1 MAETPPDPD
10 AEPGPETPP
19 EGENLSYR
27 IRREARG
34 AWGRAWHA
42 LRGGGRALAAR
53 LPASAA
59 LGGAMARLWRRYRA
73 VRIAGWALAGV
84 FALYALIW
92 VTVARNL
99 PSADRLLTYQPPL
112 PTMVR
117 GADGGIIYSYAR
129 ERRVQLRY
137 VDFPPVLVH
146 AFLSA
151 EDKNFFE
158 HGGVDFVGLGEAVV
172 DYTVKFHSGQRARG
186 GSTITQQVAKNI
198 LIGNEYSVSRKLK
211 EMILARR
218 IESVLTK
225 PQILELYLNEIAL
238 GRQSFGVQAAARAYF
253 GKDVG
258 DLSLSQ
264 AAFLAILP
272 KAPETYGR
280 AGNEARAL
288 ERRNWV
294 LDQMAR
300 NGWVSPADAATAKAQ
315 PLGLIARRID
325 QYDPAVGY
333 FIEDVRRTLMDR
345 YGENADDGPNSV
357 YAGGLWVRTSLD
369 MPLQKATQD
378 SLSAGLLRYN
388 GGQWHGPIAHA
399 DIGAD
404 EVAGGGWLGK
414 LVGLNKSVSY
424 RDWRVGM
431 LLQRS
436 GSGGQI
442 GFPDG
447 TTATLTGV
455 ADGARVGDLVAASKA
470 GAKDSPGGVWAMH
483 PTPGVSGGMMV
494 EQPYSGRVMALAGG
508 FDIGIDSFDRATQAQ
523 RQPGS
528 TIKPF
533 VYATALD
540 NGMTPV
546 TMVPDQPFC
555 VYQGA
560 ALGQKC
566 FKNFGNE
573 GGTGIHTMRW
583 GLEQS
588 RNLMTVHIANDIG
601 MDKVVHTLAK
611 TGIGQYQPFL
621 SYSLG
626 AGDTTVGQIVNAY
639 SALAD
644 HGLLPAQSLIDYV
657 QDRNGKV
664 IWRAD
669 TRICQGCNM
678 PEWDGKPMPR
688 FTPRGSQAIDPRT
701 AFQVEHM
708 LEGVVTRGTAASLAD
723 LGLPL
728 FGKTGTTSGPTNVWF
743 VGGSPNLVA
752 GTYIGYD
759 QPRSLGGY
767 AQGATYAVPIFRAF
781 LTATKTYWDHTPFT
795 APPGVSLVKVDRI
808 TGQRV
813 FSGEASDAA
822 GAEVIWEAFKPE
834 TEPQRPSREQQVDA
848 KRQDLLDE
856 IKRGFAAINGEPA
869 PTEPVPPGGNFTEDK
884 GGVY

>member
-1 MAETPPDPD
+1 MADTPPDHGSDPD
-10 AEPGPETPP
+10 
-19 EGENLSYR
+19 ENRSYR

-34 AWGRAWHA
+34 LWRRIYARLGRLIPAWPAGVGGPA
-42 LRGGGRALAAR
+42 LAGIGGRALGIWRGSR
-53 LPASAA
+53 L
-59 LGGAMARLWRRYRA
+59 
-73 VRIAGWALAGV
+73 VRIAGWLLAALLLA
-84 FALYALIW
+84 YALLW

-117 GADGGIIYSYAR
+117 GADGGIVYSYAR

-137 VDFPPVLVH
+137 VDFPPQLIH

-151 EDKNFFE
+151 EDKNFFS
-158 HGGVDFVGLGEAVV
+158 HGGVDFVGLGEAAVEDV
-172 DYTVKFHSGQRARG
+172 LRYNTGQRARG
-186 GSTITQQVAKNI
+186 GSTITQQVVKNI
-198 LIGNEYSVSRKLK
+198 LTGNERSFTRKIK
-211 EMILARR
+211 EVILARR
-218 IESVLTK
+218 VESVLNK

-258 DLSLSQ
+258 DLTLAQS
-264 AAFLAILP
+264 AFLAILP
-272 KAPETYGR
+272 KAPETYSR
-280 AGNEARAL
+280 AQFADKAI

-294 LDQMAR
+294 LDQMVK
-300 NGWVSPADAATAKAQ
+300 NGWVPVADAEAAKAQ
-315 PLGLIARRID
+315 PLGLIQRRID
-325 QYDPAVGY
+325 QYEPSIGY
-333 FIEDVRRTLMDR
+333 YVEEVRRRLMDQ

-357 YAGGLWVRTSLD
+357 YAGGLWVRTALD
-369 MPLQKATQD
+369 MPLQKVAQDALAT
-378 SLSAGLLRYN
+378 GLLRYN
-388 GGQWHGPIAHA
+388 GGAWHGPIAHA
-399 DIGAD
+399 DIGPD
-404 EVAGGGWLGK
+404 DWQGK
-414 LVGLNKSVSY
+414 LLGLNKSLSY
-424 RDWRVGM
+424 RDWRVGIM
-431 LLQRS
+431 IHR
-436 GSGGQI
+436 GGGEGQI
-442 GFPDG
+442 GFTDG
-447 TTATLTGV
+447 TTARLTGIP
-455 ADGARVGDLVAASKA
+455 GAARIGDVVAASKV
-470 GAKDSPGGVWAMH
+470 GGDLWALH
-483 PTPGVSGGMMV
+483 PTPGVSGGMLV

-508 FDIGIDSFDRATQAQ
+508 FDDGIDSFNRATQAE

-528 TIKPF
+528 AIKPF

-540 NGMTPV
+540 YGMTPA
-546 TMVPDQPFC
+546 TMVPDDPLC
-555 VYQGA
+555 VDQGA

-573 GGTGIHTMRW
+573 GAGGVHTMRW

-601 MDKVVHTLAK
+601 MDKVVRTFSRA
-611 TGIGQYQPFL
+611 GIGNYQPYL

-626 AGDTTVGQIVNAY
+626 AGETTVAQMVNAY
-639 SALAD
+639 AAIAD
-644 HGLLPAQSLIDYV
+644 AGILPQQSLIDYV

-669 TRICQGCNM
+669 NRDCTGCNM

-688 FTPRGSQAIDPRT
+688 FTPRGAQAIDPRT

-728 FGKTGTTSGPTNVWF
+728 FGKTGTTTGPTNVWF
-743 VGGSPNLVA
+743 VGGSPNLIA

-767 AQGATYAVPIFRAF
+767 AQGATYAVPIFRQF
-781 LTATKTYWDHTPFT
+781 LMATRDQWDHTPFT
-795 APPGVSLVKVDRI
+795 APPGVSLVKIDRV
-808 TGQRV
+808 TGQPV
-813 FSGEASDAA
+813 FGGEASDAA

-834 TEPQRPSREQQVDA
+834 TEPQRPSRQAQLGA
-848 KRQDLLDE
+848 KRQELIDE
-856 IKRGFAAINGEPA
+856 IRRGFAAINGQPVQTEPA
-869 PTEPVPPGGNFTEDK
+869 PPGDFTVDK